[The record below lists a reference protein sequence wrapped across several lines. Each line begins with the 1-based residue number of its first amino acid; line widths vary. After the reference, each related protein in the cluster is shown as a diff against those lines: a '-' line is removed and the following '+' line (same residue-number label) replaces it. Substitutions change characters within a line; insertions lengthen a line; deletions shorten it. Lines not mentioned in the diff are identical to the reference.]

1 MSAENRLGSTNTL
14 LKVEGLSIAF
24 GGLKAVDD
32 LSFEMNEGEI
42 YGIIGPNGA
51 GKTTAFNCI
60 TQFYKPDNGK
70 VLFNAKDGK
79 MVNLVG
85 KKPHDIIR
93 LGLVRTFQN
102 VELISSLTV
111 IENLLVGAHT
121 AFKTGMA
128 SQILRLP
135 KARREE
141 KALRLRAEQ
150 VLESLG
156 LLHLAN
162 FPAIMQ
168 PYGIQ
173 KRIEL
178 GRTLMLEPKLIILD
192 EPAAGLNDTE
202 THNLVQT
209 VKDIAEKY
217 NCGILLIE
225 HDMNFVSGVCQRIC
239 AISFGKRLAIGT
251 TDEIKANPVV
261 QEAYLGKEESGS
273 TGDTDTD
280 SNVNSNNININTD
293 NTANEHEGMCDE

>member
-1 MSAENRLGSTNTL
+1 MSNIL

-24 GGLKAVDD
+24 GGLKAVDN
-32 LSFEMNEGEI
+32 LSFEMEEGEV

-60 TQFYKPDNGK
+60 TQFYKPDAGK
-70 VLFNAKDGK
+70 VMFNTRDGK
-79 MVNLVG
+79 MINLVG
-85 KKPHDIIR
+85 KKPHDIVA

-102 VELISSLTV
+102 VELIASLSV
-111 IENLLVGAHT
+111 IDNLLVGAHT
-121 AFKTGMA
+121 AFKSSLA

-141 KALRLRAEQ
+141 AALRKKAME

-156 LLHLAN
+156 LSEIKDM
-162 FPAIMQ
+162 PAVMQ

-178 GRTLMLEPKLIILD
+178 GRTLMLDPKLIILD
-192 EPAAGLNDTE
+192 EPAAGLNDVE
-202 THNLVQT
+202 TLGLVQT
-209 VKDIAEKY
+209 VKDIATNY

-225 HDMNFVSGVCQRIC
+225 HDMNFVAGVCQRIC

-251 TDEIKANPVV
+251 TEEIQANPVV
-261 QEAYLGKEESGS
+261 QEAYLGK
-273 TGDTDTD
+273 GD
-280 SNVNSNNININTD
+280 
-293 NTANEHEGMCDE
+293 E

>member
-1 MSAENRLGSTNTL
+1 MSCL
-14 LKVEGLSIAF
+14 LKVENLSISF

-32 LSFEMNEGEI
+32 LSFEMDEGEI

-70 VLFNAKDGK
+70 ILFNTRSGE

-85 KKPHDIIR
+85 KKAHDIIT

-102 VELISSLTV
+102 VELIVSLSV

-121 AFKTGMA
+121 DFKAGLT

-141 KALRLRAEQ
+141 KAIREKAEE

-156 LLHLAN
+156 LLHIKDM
-162 FPAIMQ
+162 PALMQ
-168 PYGIQ
+168 PYGVQ

-178 GRTLMLEPKLIILD
+178 GRTLMLSPKLIILD
-192 EPAAGLNDTE
+192 EPAAGLNDLE
-202 THNLVQT
+202 TAALV
-209 VKDIAEKY
+209 DIVIDISKKY

-251 TDEIKANPVV
+251 PEEIKANPIV
-261 QEAYLGKEESGS
+261 QEAYLGKS
-273 TGDTDTD
+273 
-280 SNVNSNNININTD
+280 
-293 NTANEHEGMCDE
+293 EGVV

>member
-1 MSAENRLGSTNTL
+1 MSTL
-14 LKVEGLSIAF
+14 LNVENLSISF

-60 TQFYKPDNGK
+60 TQFYKPDFGRI
-70 VLFNAKDGK
+70 LFNSRDGA
-79 MVNLVG
+79 MVNLVE
-85 KKPHDIIR
+85 KKPHEIIA

-102 VELISSLTV
+102 VELIVSLTV

-121 AFKTGMA
+121 AFKASLA

-141 KALRLRAEQ
+141 KALREKAEE
-150 VLESLG
+150 VLTSLG
-156 LLHLAN
+156 LLHIKDM
-162 FPAIMQ
+162 PAIMQ

-178 GRTLMLEPKLIILD
+178 GRTLMLDPKLIILD

-202 THNLVQT
+202 TLALVQT
-209 VKDIAEKY
+209 VKDIAGKY

-225 HDMNFVSGVCQRIC
+225 HDMNFVSGVCERIC
-239 AISFGKRLAIGT
+239 AINFGKRLAIGT
-251 TDEIKANPVV
+251 VEEIKSDPTV
-261 QEAYLGKEESGS
+261 QEAYLGR
-273 TGDTDTD
+273 GD
-280 SNVNSNNININTD
+280 
-293 NTANEHEGMCDE
+293 E